1 MQSVS
6 SPEGQAGKD
15 IRMPRT
21 LNDIFGRSLA
31 PARLGVAPL
40 VLIDCQNDYLAGP
53 LALAGVEAAVEAA
66 GRLLDAARARD
77 SKVIHVVQRGAAGG
91 LFDLDGPGGAIIGRL
106 APRAGESVVIK
117 TRPNG
122 FSETSLLAE
131 LGDLGGGMIVA
142 GFMTHNCVS
151 STARAALDLGLSPTV
166 VADATATRDL
176 PMADGLVT
184 AADLQRAELAALA
197 DRHAAVVT
205 VAELTAG

>member
-1 MQSVS
+1 
-6 SPEGQAGKD
+6 
-15 IRMPRT
+15 MPRT
-21 LNDIFGRSLA
+21 LNEIFGRSLA

-66 GRLLDAARARD
+66 GRLLDAARARG

-91 LFDLDGPGGAIIGRL
+91 LFDLDGRGGAIVDRL

-122 FSETSLLAE
+122 FSDTSLLAE
-131 LGDLGGGMIVA
+131 LGDPGGELIVA

-151 STARAALDLGLSPTV
+151 STARAALDLGLMPTIA
-166 VADATATRDL
+166 ADATATRDL
-176 PMADGLVT
+176 PISGGIVT

-197 DRHAAVVT
+197 DRHALMVAV
-205 VAELTAG
+205 ADLLRG